1 MKEQDKLGLYT
12 SIALNEGAYFFKKG
26 NLKISKRL
34 IDSVFSMVTADNC
47 KKLTVVVRKNEMFG
61 EPNQKT
67 AIVSLLIFKNIST
80 PSFIK
85 IDGVSVGESGLKIEG
100 KKQILT
106 LDVSYHDKCDLT
118 YSEYLN
124 FETGE
129 VEIET
134 FNKVL
139 KNASKYNKTLK
150 EEISQ

>member
-1 MKEQDKLGLYT
+1 MRY
-12 SIALNEGAYFFKKG
+12 
-26 NLKISKRL
+26 
-34 IDSVFSMVTADNC
+34 
-47 KKLTVVVRKNEMFG
+47 
-61 EPNQKT
+61 
-67 AIVSLLIFKNIST
+67 
-80 PSFIK
+80 FIK
-85 IDGVSVGESGLKIEG
+85 IDGVSAGESGLKIEG
-100 KKQILT
+100 KKQILI

-124 FETGE
+124 PKTGE

>member
-1 MKEQDKLGLYT
+1 MRY
-12 SIALNEGAYFFKKG
+12 
-26 NLKISKRL
+26 
-34 IDSVFSMVTADNC
+34 
-47 KKLTVVVRKNEMFG
+47 
-61 EPNQKT
+61 
-67 AIVSLLIFKNIST
+67 
-80 PSFIK
+80 FIK

>member
-1 MKEQDKLGLYT
+1 MRY
-12 SIALNEGAYFFKKG
+12 
-26 NLKISKRL
+26 
-34 IDSVFSMVTADNC
+34 
-47 KKLTVVVRKNEMFG
+47 
-61 EPNQKT
+61 
-67 AIVSLLIFKNIST
+67 
-80 PSFIK
+80 FIK

-100 KKQILT
+100 KKQILI

-124 FETGE
+124 PKTGE